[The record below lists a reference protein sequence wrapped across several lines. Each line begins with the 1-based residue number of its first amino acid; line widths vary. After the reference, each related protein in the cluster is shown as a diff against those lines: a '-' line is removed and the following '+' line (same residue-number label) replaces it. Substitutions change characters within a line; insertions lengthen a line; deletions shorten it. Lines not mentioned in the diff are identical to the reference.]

1 MGLFKQLRDAK
12 DAVAAA
18 PGLVDQA
25 QRMAAAAQE
34 FQAGAMAEQ
43 QAVMDRAVAH
53 QMAATGELGARPGAL
68 EPIAGVDL
76 ARYARIVKGIAP
88 LGYDQAKLPEIAAA
102 HGVDAVSW
110 VAAHDGWN
118 ARIQDDPA
126 VARAFSDLYSAS

>member
-43 QAVMDRAVAH
+43 QAVMDQAVAH
-53 QMAATGELGARPGAL
+53 QMAATGELGVRPGGL
-68 EPIAGVDL
+68 EPIDRQQLFAG
-76 ARYARIVKGIAP
+76 ARDAADPLDAR
-88 LGYDQAKLPEIAAA
+88 
-102 HGVDAVSW
+102 
-110 VAAHDGWN
+110 
-118 ARIQDDPA
+118 
-126 VARAFSDLYSAS
+126 